1 VPPWAPWRWPRSRAG
16 PDHRRV
22 AQTDRHDPRLPII
35 LSAYLISAALRLAQ
49 GSATV
54 AIVTTAGIIE
64 PIVTA
69 GGYSHAQVALIVIAV
84 SAGSIIASHV
94 NDGGFWIVAK
104 YFNMSVKDTLLTWTV
119 LETILSVVGVAAAGL
134 VWLVV

>member
-1 VPPWAPWRWPRSRAG
+1 MTAG
-16 PDHRRV
+16 G
-22 AQTDRHDPRLPII
+22 LPII
-35 LSAYLISAALRLAQ
+35 LSAYLISCALRLAQ

-64 PIVTA
+64 PIVSA
-69 GGYSHAQVALIVIAV
+69 GGYSPAQIALIVIAV

-104 YFNMSVKDTLLTWTV
+104 YFNMSVKDTLKTWTV
-119 LETILSVVGVAAAGL
+119 LETILSVVGFAMAGL
-134 VWLVV
+134 IWLVV